1 MANEQIKAQ
10 NIELV
15 LNKTYHL
22 FLKHGIERVTKEMIA
37 HESGLSRRTI
47 DRYFTDKTDCV
58 LQVAE
63 WVVRN
68 IHENMKAT
76 QSMITPT
83 KQYYSGAEIL
93 YMYMIDLKKAF
104 LSDHR
109 HFELY
114 NEYKIYIYRNCE
126 NVQQGYALFQEWIHH
141 YNFRYQIY
149 TIGKN
154 DGSLSLNSNPYLKEE
169 NLCESYL
176 EFLSVLALS
185 FDLYPIKEIENRIDR
200 RIYNVMALYTR
211 NNVSSVEDTSY

>member
-68 IHENMKAT
+68 IH
-76 QSMITPT
+76 
-83 KQYYSGAEIL
+83 
-93 YMYMIDLKKAF
+93 
-104 LSDHR
+104 
-109 HFELY
+109 
-114 NEYKIYIYRNCE
+114 
-126 NVQQGYALFQEWIHH
+126 
-141 YNFRYQIY
+141 
-149 TIGKN
+149 
-154 DGSLSLNSNPYLKEE
+154 
-169 NLCESYL
+169 
-176 EFLSVLALS
+176 
-185 FDLYPIKEIENRIDR
+185 
-200 RIYNVMALYTR
+200 
-211 NNVSSVEDTSY
+211 